1 MAAAWRRALADA
13 PGRFRDIAD
22 HPATVRALAD
32 AHTELRDISGTAL
45 AAVRDAS
52 DVGHDLVALH
62 ESVTT
67 RLGDDWYDVTDVI
80 RTAAAQLRGAP
91 VPAELGTCVLYLPQL
106 LSRAEAEFVTT
117 LADRADLTV
126 VVGVTRVKRADRAV
140 DGSLER
146 IGLGAVEMPKMKP
159 ATATRVL
166 TASDSDDEVRCV
178 VREVVETLKST
189 PAHRVAVLYAGAS
202 PYARL
207 LHEHLA
213 EADIKINGPGVR
225 PVDERAV
232 ARTLIEILAL
242 VDHDVPRAG
251 LFQALANAPVRDFT
265 GDRIPVSPWERVSR
279 SAGVVGGSDW
289 TARLDSFINGKREQ
303 AAAEETDLDS
313 REWLVKRF
321 LKDAGLAGELR
332 EFATTLRDELHRADG
347 MSTWHDLATW
357 CRELFTTLVGS
368 DTTLSKLPAEEQ
380 YAAATVVSLLRGL
393 ESLDAVDGSA
403 TLATLRD
410 VIELELAGSL
420 PRVGRFG
427 EGVLVAPVS
436 AAIGLDLDVVFVVGL
451 SEDLYPGRLRA
462 DALLPERTRAATDG
476 ELVSSRERLN
486 SKQRHLLVAF
496 ASAGVEAVASLP
508 RGDLRRSAQRLPSRW
523 LLPTLREMS
532 GDKNLA
538 ATAWEEPLTY
548 DGQLAAAGS
557 FAGELLHTD
566 RLATDQEWRTRK
578 TAYAGELDCDAVVV
592 AGAQMARAREA
603 DPLSRYDGNLTG
615 EEGLPDYATEDRSV
629 SPTTLEEY
637 ASCPHSFFVHRLL
650 GVKEIEQPEDIVKI
664 SPLEIGN
671 LIHQSVEALVTE
683 FSTELPDVGQ
693 PWSDAQLDR
702 FLEIID
708 AKADEFERRGLTGH
722 PRLWAVERER
732 IRSDARWL
740 LDDDNEWRAEVGA
753 RVAASELVFGSK
765 GIPPVEIAVP
775 GGRIR
780 MRGSADKV
788 DVGRDGTIY
797 VTDIK
802 TGSDRK
808 FTDITQDDPLAAGS
822 KLQLPVYA
830 YAARIRFG
838 ERDTPVHA
846 AYWFVRRDRGR
857 REIDLTPGVE
867 RIYADTLSVLVT
879 SIARGLFPM
888 RAPDS
893 PDYTSYVQC
902 SYCNPDGLGYTDNRK
917 LWERK
922 RNDPVLR
929 DLLTLIEAEA
939 LTQDEVGA

>member
-1 MAAAWRRALADA
+1 LAAFAAA
-13 PGRFRDIAD
+13 G
-22 HPATVRALAD
+22 
-32 AHTELRDISGTAL
+32 
-45 AAVRDAS
+45 
-52 DVGHDLVALH
+52 
-62 ESVTT
+62 
-67 RLGDDWYDVTDVI
+67 
-80 RTAAAQLRGAP
+80 
-91 VPAELGTCVLYLPQL
+91 
-106 LSRAEAEFVTT
+106 
-117 LADRADLTV
+117 
-126 VVGVTRVKRADRAV
+126 
-140 DGSLER
+140 
-146 IGLGAVEMPKMKP
+146 M
-159 ATATRVL
+159 
-166 TASDSDDEVRCV
+166 
-178 VREVVETLKST
+178 ET
-189 PAHRVAVLYAGAS
+189 
-202 PYARL
+202 
-207 LHEHLA
+207 
-213 EADIKINGPGVR
+213 
-225 PVDERAV
+225 
-232 ARTLIEILAL
+232 
-242 VDHDVPRAG
+242 
-251 LFQALANAPVRDFT
+251 
-265 GDRIPVSPWERVSR
+265 
-279 SAGVVGGSDW
+279 
-289 TARLDSFINGKREQ
+289 
-303 AAAEETDLDS
+303 
-313 REWLVKRF
+313 
-321 LKDAGLAGELR
+321 
-332 EFATTLRDELHRADG
+332 
-347 MSTWHDLATW
+347 
-357 CRELFTTLVGS
+357 
-368 DTTLSKLPAEEQ
+368 
-380 YAAATVVSLLRGL
+380 
-393 ESLDAVDGSA
+393 
-403 TLATLRD
+403 
-410 VIELELAGSL
+410 
-420 PRVGRFG
+420 
-427 EGVLVAPVS
+427 
-436 AAIGLDLDVVFVVGL
+436 
-451 SEDLYPGRLRA
+451 
-462 DALLPERTRAATDG
+462 
-476 ELVSSRERLN
+476 
-486 SKQRHLLVAF
+486 
-496 ASAGVEAVASLP
+496 VASLP

-523 LLPTLREMS
+523 LLPTLRELS

-578 TAYAGELDCDAVVV
+578 TAYAGKLDGDAVVV

-615 EEGLPDYATEDRSV
+615 AEGLPDYATEDRSV

-683 FSTELPDVGQ
+683 FSTALPDVGQ

-702 FLEIID
+702 FLQIID

-753 RVAASELVFGSK
+753 RVAASELVFGSQ

-775 GGRIR
+775 GGRVR

-802 TGSDRK
+802 TGSAQK
-808 FTDITQDDPLAAGS
+808 FATITQDDPLAAGS

-830 YAARIRFG
+830 YAARTRFG

-846 AYWFVRRDRGR
+846 AYWFVRKDRCR
-857 REIDLTPGVE
+857 REIELTPGVE

-902 SYCNPDGLGYTDNRK
+902 WYCNPDGLGYTDNRK

-939 LTQDEVGA
+939 LTEDEVGA